1 MSINHSDAETIEAI
15 AALITRHIDRQQ
27 GRPKRRDQ
35 HPKQHGCVKARFCIE
50 PHLWEKLPEPCRVG
64 LFRQPQSLD
73 AWIRFSTL
81 KEQDDTKGDIHGM
94 AVKVMMPESDDSDSR
109 LESKNTAKIQDFVF
123 IDAPRFFIKGVKPYL
138 QLFQILDWVAALK
151 DPAVT
156 EPPSKNKLVLFLK
169 ILFGLFTFL
178 MPSFLPNQWRFREL
192 WILVTAKLQKK
203 LFRMSSPLDQAYWS
217 TTPYRLGPADQAM
230 RYFVKPSAIN
240 QTSKPKR
247 YTPNYLRESLVEH
260 LTHQQQQARF
270 DFCIQVKENPTLE
283 DLDDATLQWKD
294 VQEYKVAT
302 LQIPPQ
308 QFDFDQTPAFGESL
322 SFAPWNCLPEHEPL
336 GSMNA
341 IRQRVYLQAAERRNK
356 LNQADPQPSPK
367 PPQELPRRSPT
378 GQTPLTAIFPL
389 RSDGL
394 DTLKVELEKISQQMS
409 DSAAP
414 GVCIQPTWFAKSPST
429 HFARWVILEDP
440 EQNVA
445 PHLLFAS
452 NHDGPI
458 PDYLQ
463 ELVETIG
470 SEMDAVWVHCK
481 GYTSGDAK
489 DVEAFTQFVLQHSL
503 KTQAFYVGCRETTA
517 QEILSA
523 KTLRQRVDQLVQTHA
538 ADIAAPL
545 QILSALT
552 PGRSPQSTLPK
563 WILSQIGLFR
573 NLALFLQS
581 WVGIFPSQ
589 NNPSD
594 RIVPEPIQKMRMERC
609 TQIEDQ
615 LGGNSILPNQMITLS
630 PIKSRFHK
638 LILRVV
644 LGLVNLVGQTSRGRL
659 IGIPSIH
666 FARWVIVDRGIL
678 NDTRTSYLIFES
690 NYRGSWDNYL
700 DDFVY
705 KTLIPMNLIWGNLQG
720 FPVKGCQDIEMFK
733 QHQRL
738 RQFPAQV
745 YYCAY
750 PELSVQNILCDRTLA
765 RAIRDLKDYL
775 NGSYNLLC
783 AAPDPLL
790 MQLVKIIGQSH

>member
-1 MSINHSDAETIEAI
+1 MPINHSDAETIEAI
-15 AALITRHIDRQQ
+15 SALITRHIDRQQ
-27 GRPKRRDQ
+27 ARPKRRDQ

-50 PHLWEKLPEPCRVG
+50 PHLWKKLPESCRVG
-64 LFRQPQSLD
+64 LFSQPQSLD

-94 AVKVMMPESDDSDSR
+94 AVKVMVSER
-109 LESKNTAKIQDFVF
+109 NEGGLELEPDKAFKTQDFVF
-123 IDAPRFFIKGVKPYL
+123 IDVPRFFIKGVKPYL
-138 QLFQILDWVAALK
+138 QLFQVLDWVAALK

-156 EPPSKNKLVLFLK
+156 EPPSKNKLALIFK
-169 ILFGLFTFL
+169 ILVGLFTFL
-178 MPSFLPNQWRFREL
+178 VPSLFPNQWRFREL
-192 WILVTAKLQKK
+192 WILITAKIQKK

-217 TTPYRLGPADQAM
+217 TTPYRLGSTDQAV

-240 QTSKPKR
+240 QTAKPKR

-270 DFCIQVKENPTLE
+270 DFYIQVKENPTLA

-294 VQEYKVAT
+294 VPEYKVAT
-302 LQIPPQ
+302 IQIPPQ
-308 QFDFDQTPAFGESL
+308 QFYPDLEPVFGESF
-322 SFAPWNCLPEHEPL
+322 SFTPWHCLPEHEPL

-341 IRQRVYLQAAERRNK
+341 IRQRVYLQAAQRRND
-356 LNQADPQPSPK
+356 LNYADPQPSPK

-378 GQTPLTAIFPL
+378 GQTPLTAIFLL
-389 RSDGL
+389 RADGL
-394 DTLKVELEKISQQMS
+394 DVLKAELEAISQQIS
-409 DSAAP
+409 DHT
-414 GVCIQPTWFAKSPST
+414 QPTWFAKSPST
-429 HFARWVILEDP
+429 HFARWVILDDP
-440 EQNVA
+440 DQNVA
-445 PHLLFAS
+445 PHLLFVS

-463 ELVETIG
+463 ELVETMG
-470 SEMDAVWVHCK
+470 AEMDAIWVHCE
-481 GYTSGDAK
+481 GYQPGDAL
-489 DVEAFTQFVLQHSL
+489 DVEAFTQFVLKRSL
-503 KTQAFYVGCRETTA
+503 KPQAFYVGCRDTTA
-517 QEILSA
+517 PEILAA
-523 KTLRQRVDQLVQTHA
+523 KTLRQRVDRLAQTHA
-538 ADIAAPL
+538 ADIAEPL
-545 QILSALT
+545 QELSALT
-552 PGRSPQSTLPK
+552 PERSPQPSLPS
-563 WILSQIGLFR
+563 WVLSQIGRLR
-573 NLALFLQS
+573 NLALFLHS
-581 WVGIFPSQ
+581 WVGVFPSQ

-594 RIVPEPIQKMRMERC
+594 RIVPLPSQKARMDIC
-609 TQIEDQ
+609 TQMEDL
-615 LGGNSILPNQMITLS
+615 LGENGILLPNQLTTLS
-630 PIKSRFHK
+630 PIKSRFHT

-666 FARWVIVDRGIL
+666 FARWVIVEPGIL
-678 NDTRTSYLIFES
+678 NDTRTAYLIFES

-700 DDFVY
+700 NDFVY

-720 FPVKGCQDIEMFK
+720 FPVKGCQDMEMFK

-765 RAIRDLKDYL
+765 RAMRDLKDYL
-775 NGSYNLLC
+775 NGSYNLLS

-790 MQLVKIIGQSH
+790 MQLVKLIGQAR

>member
-1 MSINHSDAETIEAI
+1 MSINHLDVETIEAI
-15 AALITRHIDRQQ
+15 AALITRHIDRQK

-50 PHLWEKLPEPCRVG
+50 PHLWEKLPESCRVG
-64 LFRQPQSLD
+64 LFRQPQRLD
-73 AWIRFSTL
+73 AWVRFSTL
-81 KEQDDTKGDIHGM
+81 KEQNDKKGDIHGM
-94 AVKVMMPESDDSDSR
+94 AVKVMVPEGDEGDP
-109 LESKNTAKIQDFVF
+109 EVEPKNTSKIQDFVF

-138 QLFQILDWVAALK
+138 QLFQVLDWVAALK

-156 EPPSKNKLVLFLK
+156 EPPSKNKLALIFK
-169 ILFGLFTFL
+169 ILVGLFTFL
-178 MPSFLPNQWRFREL
+178 MPSLSPSQWRFREL
-192 WILVTAKLQKK
+192 WILITAKLQKK
-203 LFRMSSPLDQAYWS
+203 LFRMTSPLDQAYWS
-217 TTPYRLGPADQAM
+217 TTPYQLGSPDRAM

-240 QTSKPKR
+240 HAAKPKQ
-247 YTPNYLRESLVEH
+247 YTPHYLRESLVEH

-270 DFCIQVKENPTLE
+270 DFYIQVKEKPTLA

-294 VQEYKVAT
+294 VPEYKVAT

-308 QFDFDQTPAFGESL
+308 QFYYDQEPAFGESL
-322 SFAPWNCLPEHEPL
+322 SFTPWHCLPEHEPL

-341 IRQRVYLQAAERRNK
+341 IRQQVYLQAAKRRND
-356 LNQADPQPSPK
+356 LNHADSQPLPK

-389 RSDGL
+389 CADNL
-394 DTLKVELEKISQQMS
+394 DALKAKLEAVSRQMN
-409 DSAAP
+409 DSSAP
-414 GVCIQPTWFAKSPST
+414 RVRTQPTWFAKSPST
-429 HFARWVILEDP
+429 HFARWVILDDP
-440 EQNVA
+440 DQSVA

-470 SEMDAVWVHCK
+470 PEMDSIWFHCK
-481 GYTSGDAK
+481 GYETGDAL

-517 QEILSA
+517 QEILAA
-523 KTLRQRVDQLVQTHA
+523 KTLRQRVDQLAQAHA
-538 ADIAAPL
+538 TDIAAPF
-545 QILSALT
+545 QELSLLT

-581 WVGIFPSQ
+581 WVGVFPNQ
-589 NNPSD
+589 NNPGD
-594 RIVPEPIQKMRMERC
+594 RIVPLPSQKARMEIC

-615 LGGNSILPNQMITLS
+615 LSENCILPNQMTTLS

-638 LILRVV
+638 LMLRVV

-666 FARWVIVDRGIL
+666 FARWVIVEPGIL

-775 NGSYNLLC
+775 NGSYNLLS

-790 MQLVKIIGQSH
+790 MQLVKLIGQSR